1 MDLKYIPISFTKDKV
16 NFKCLR
22 LCFFSPQNIQEQ
34 ANHFVLFT
42 VLKLT
47 DFCGSGVLVMLLL
60 ALMNDMGKCMFPSHL
75 YCIFIGENGKFFKGG
90 GFIIL
95 LGAGGEYKKLI
106 RPLSWS
112 PPKCPFMSTQPPPL
126 ECIWDVH
133 TYMYCA
139 WLDFKSR
146 LIPNVPFFSLSA
158 TDGR

>member
-1 MDLKYIPISFTKDKV
+1 MLTPLF
-16 NFKCLR
+16 
-22 LCFFSPQNIQEQ
+22 FFSPQNIQEQ

-47 DFCGSGVLVMLLL
+47 NFCGNGVLVMLLL

-95 LGAGGEYKKLI
+95 LGA
-106 RPLSWS
+106 
-112 PPKCPFMSTQPPPL
+112 KCPFMSTQPPPL

-158 TDGR
+158 SDGR